1 MIVAP
6 PIWWWTGPDSTGF
19 LNDFNAFRRT
29 YSCEQGAN
37 SCQQDS
43 VDQIQLALD
52 SSSPT
57 PSTSD
62 SISIEVSGLAS
73 GDSLSLYSTKDC
85 SGTALTTTTN
95 TPVAVSGLAEGSH
108 VFHFKITTAADS
120 SVSDC
125 SKSFLSY
132 HYDATDPAAVTLS
145 LPQSSGTNATPDVTV
160 SDIEPGNLVK
170 LYSDSSCSTS
180 AAAAVRVN
188 GVSKNITVD
197 TLATGAHTFYA
208 KTIDLTG

>member
-1 MIVAP
+1 MILMHFVEPTPVNKELTVA
-6 PIWWWTGPDSTGF
+6 
-19 LNDFNAFRRT
+19 
-29 YSCEQGAN
+29 
-37 SCQQDS
+37 QQDS

-57 PSTSD
+57 PGTSD
-62 SISIEVSGLAS
+62 SISIEISGLAS

-108 VFHFKITTAADS
+108 VFHFKITAAADS

-132 HYDATDPAAVTLS
+132 HYDATDPPAVTLS
-145 LPQSSGTNATPDVTV
+145 LA
-160 SDIEPGNLVK
+160 SDFRNK
-170 LYSDSSCSTS
+170 RYSRCNSQ
-180 AAAAVRVN
+180 
-188 GVSKNITVD
+188 
-197 TLATGAHTFYA
+197 
-208 KTIDLTG
+208 

>member
-1 MIVAP
+1 MSCPQKEEFCVGGTILAVNWAIIHLVIVVP
-6 PIWWWTGPDSTGF
+6 PILVVDGPDSIGF

-43 VDQIQLALD
+43 VDQILLALD

-85 SGTALTTTTN
+85 SGTALTTTTTN

-108 VFHFKITTAADS
+108 VFHFKITTTADS

-132 HYDATDPAAVTLS
+132 HYDATNPAAVTLS
-145 LPQSSGTNATPDVTV
+145 LPQTSGTNATPNVT
-160 SDIEPGNLVK
+160 
-170 LYSDSSCSTS
+170 
-180 AAAAVRVN
+180 AQ
-188 GVSKNITVD
+188 
-197 TLATGAHTFYA
+197 
-208 KTIDLTG
+208 